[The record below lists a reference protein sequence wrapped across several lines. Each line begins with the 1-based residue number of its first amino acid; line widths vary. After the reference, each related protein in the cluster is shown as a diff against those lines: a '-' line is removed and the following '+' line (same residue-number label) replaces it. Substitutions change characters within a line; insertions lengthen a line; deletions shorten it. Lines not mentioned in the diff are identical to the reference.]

1 MKFWG
6 LVTCSLSSSLLQ
18 LLEAAL
24 RTRHAGIRSGAVAV
38 CCQQG
43 RCLVDGLSVRKFTD
57 LQHALGPSSGYPS
70 QWPWSAKGEA
80 DAPPPILTLPFL
92 TRTGTKRARSPRK
105 LMTVASSN

>member
-1 MKFWG
+1 M
-6 LVTCSLSSSLLQ
+6 
-18 LLEAAL
+18 LEL
-24 RTRHAGIRSGAVAV
+24 GQVLVAV

-80 DAPPPILTLPFL
+80 PGCSTLHINTPL
-92 TRTGTKRARSPRK
+92 SHTDRYKTCTEK
-105 LMTVASSN
+105 VNDSS